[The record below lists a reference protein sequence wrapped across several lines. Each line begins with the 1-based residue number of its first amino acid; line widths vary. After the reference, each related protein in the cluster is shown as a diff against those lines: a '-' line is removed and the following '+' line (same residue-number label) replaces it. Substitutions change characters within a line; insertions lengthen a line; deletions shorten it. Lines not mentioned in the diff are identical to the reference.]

1 MPTTRFALPT
11 AKFGFDG
18 YVLLQQY
25 NIDTSTA
32 TAVFAFPTA
41 SYSLNKSNNVYRPQT
56 ADANSNMHFESR
68 GLRVGSFEFAA
79 PLVLD
84 RGAID
89 FINAANGIST
99 RKYPFQATILPFAG
113 GGVQNVGN
121 VFFRQVRIASQ
132 TSVDGRSSMVL
143 IQGTAYVCDP
153 DNAQGLSSLAPPAT
167 LGNSGAGIT
176 NFGNCSLLDQAATP
190 NDYRMTSFIL
200 TMDNNMTVSPTRVPG
215 YALSEG
221 CIPGQAMGSF
231 SAAQDKNA
239 ANVLP
244 ANGRNIFTLN
254 LPTGDLTKLATGTIN
269 TSFDDENLN
278 VAPDQLVRA
287 GRNAAL
293 FNPTNG
299 SNLVTWTY
307 A

>member
-1 MPTTRFALPT
+1 MPATRFALPT
-11 AKFGFDG
+11 ARFGFDG
-18 YVLLQQY
+18 YVLLQQF
-25 NIDTSTA
+25 NTDSA
-32 TAVFAFPTA
+32 TASAVWAFPTA
-41 SYSLNKSNNVYRPQT
+41 SYSLNKSDNVYRPQT
-56 ADANSNMHFESR
+56 ADANSNMHFESK

-99 RKYPFQATILPFAG
+99 RKYPFQATILPFSGAAP
-113 GGVQNVGN
+113 QNAGN
-121 VFFRQVRIASQ
+121 VFFRQVRLACQ

-153 DNAQGLSSLAPPAT
+153 DNAQGLASLAAPAT

-176 NFGNCSLLDQAATP
+176 NFMRCSLLDQAATP

-200 TMDNNMTVSPTRVPG
+200 TLDNNMTVSPTRVPG
-215 YALSEG
+215 FALSEG

-244 ANGRNIFTLN
+244 ATGRAVFTLN
-254 LPTGDLTKLATGTIN
+254 LPTGDLSHVATATIN
-269 TSFDDENLN
+269 TSFDDESLN

-293 FNPTNG
+293 FNPANG
-299 SNLVTWTY
+299 SNLVTWAY